1 MPDRRDVLDAVVV
14 GGGFAGLAVSGALK
28 AAGLSHV
35 VFEKSRP
42 CQTWLTQRW
51 DSFRMNTPNVLTV
64 MPGEVYRGP
73 DPEGAMTRDEFV
85 ASVLAYAERQALPL
99 ESGTAVSTVEP
110 DDRGGF
116 AVRTP
121 QGVVRARN
129 VVATTGNLNV
139 PKRPALA
146 ARLPAT
152 VTQIDGSDYRSAGDL
167 RPGAVL
173 VVGCGNSGGQIAED
187 LALAGRQVF
196 LATGRNG
203 RVPRRYRGRDI
214 ILWLMEDGRYDQ
226 PRTVQSGRP
235 LLGATHTLSLGSLSA
250 LGITL
255 LGRIA
260 DVTAGGTLVIAD
272 DLAANAAYADKVSA
286 DIRREIDDYIAR
298 QGLDAEPATV
308 DPGRGDARPFPR
320 PADPRA
326 RSRRAR
332 DHDGDLERRLH
343 RRLPLAARPRGDRRC
358 GPAGAVA
365 LPLGAR
371 DLLRRPRLARSAQ
384 VGDDHGRRRRV
395 PPHRRSHRGASG
407 AQRRSRVSALTIR
420 SRPFSLAY
428 VRCMCCA

>member
-1 MPDRRDVLDAVVV
+1 MPDRGDVLDAVVV

-28 AAGLSHV
+28 AAGLSHLI
-35 VFEKSRP
+35 FEKRRP
-42 CQTWLTQRW
+42 CQTWVTQRW
-51 DSFRMNTPNVLTV
+51 DNFRMNTPNLLTV

-85 ASVLAYAERQALPL
+85 ASVLAFAERKELPL
-99 ESGTAVSTVEP
+99 ETGTAVSAVEP

-116 AVRTP
+116 AVRTS

-146 ARLPAT
+146 AGLPAT
-152 VTQIDGSDYRSAGDL
+152 VVQIDGSDYRNAGDL
-167 RPGAVL
+167 RPGAIL

-226 PRTVQSGRP
+226 PRTAQSGRP
-235 LLGATHTLSLGSLSA
+235 LLGATHTVSLGSLSA

-255 LGRIA
+255 LGRLA
-260 DVTAGGTLVIAD
+260 DVTARGTLVIAD
-272 DLAANAAYADKVSA
+272 DLAANAAYADRVSA

-298 QGLDAEPATV
+298 QGLDAEPATI
-308 DPGRGDARPFPR
+308 DPAEAMPTRLPASPIRELDLAAHGITTVIWSVGFTGDYRWLRVPGATDAAGQ
-320 PADPRA
+320 PAQSRCLSVPGIYFAGLDSLEA
-326 RSRRAR
+326 LKSGTIMVAADESRRIA
-332 DHDGDLERRLH
+332 DHI
-343 RRLPLAARPRGDRRC
+343 AAR
-358 GPAGAVA
+358 
-365 LPLGAR
+365 L
-371 DLLRRPRLARSAQ
+371 
-384 VGDDHGRRRRV
+384 
-395 PPHRRSHRGASG
+395 
-407 AQRRSRVSALTIR
+407 
-420 SRPFSLAY
+420 
-428 VRCMCCA
+428 

>member
-1 MPDRRDVLDAVVV
+1 MVV
-14 GGGFAGLAVSGALK
+14 GGGFAGLAASGAMK

-51 DSFRMNTPNVLTV
+51 ESFRMNTPNVLTV

-99 ESGTAVSTVEP
+99 ESGTAVSAVEP

-116 AVRTP
+116 AVRTA

-152 VTQIDGSDYRSAGDL
+152 VTQIDGSDYRRAGDL

-214 ILWLMEDGRYDQ
+214 IL
-226 PRTVQSGRP
+226 
-235 LLGATHTLSLGSLSA
+235 
-250 LGITL
+250 
-255 LGRIA
+255 
-260 DVTAGGTLVIAD
+260 
-272 DLAANAAYADKVSA
+272 
-286 DIRREIDDYIAR
+286 
-298 QGLDAEPATV
+298 
-308 DPGRGDARPFPR
+308 
-320 PADPRA
+320 
-326 RSRRAR
+326 
-332 DHDGDLERRLH
+332 
-343 RRLPLAARPRGDRRC
+343 
-358 GPAGAVA
+358 
-365 LPLGAR
+365 
-371 DLLRRPRLARSAQ
+371 
-384 VGDDHGRRRRV
+384 
-395 PPHRRSHRGASG
+395 
-407 AQRRSRVSALTIR
+407 
-420 SRPFSLAY
+420 
-428 VRCMCCA
+428 

>member
-14 GGGFAGLAVSGALK
+14 GGGFAGLAVSGAMK

-255 LGRIA
+255 LGRLA

-272 DLAANAAYADKVSA
+272 DLAANAAHADKVSA

-308 DPGRGDARPFPR
+308 DPAEAMPARFPTPPIRELDLAAHGITTVIWSVGFTGDYRWLRVPGATDAAGQPAQTRCLSVPGIYFAGLDSLEALKSGTIMVAAGESRRIADHIAARVE
-320 PADPRA
+320 
-326 RSRRAR
+326 RSR
-332 DHDGDLERRLH
+332 
-343 RRLPLAARPRGDRRC
+343 
-358 GPAGAVA
+358 
-365 LPLGAR
+365 
-371 DLLRRPRLARSAQ
+371 
-384 VGDDHGRRRRV
+384 
-395 PPHRRSHRGASG
+395 
-407 AQRRSRVSALTIR
+407 
-420 SRPFSLAY
+420 
-428 VRCMCCA
+428 

>member
-1 MPDRRDVLDAVVV
+1 MPDLREVLDAVVV
-14 GGGFAGLAVSGALK
+14 GGGFAGLAVSGAMK
-28 AAGLSHV
+28 AAGLHHL

-42 CQTWLTQRW
+42 CQTWMTQRW
-51 DSFRMNTPNVLTV
+51 NSFRMNTPNVVTV
-64 MPGEVYRGP
+64 MPSEVYSGP
-73 DPEGAMTRDEFV
+73 DPEGAMTRDDFV

-99 ESGTAVSTVEP
+99 ESGVAVSSVEP
-110 DDRGGF
+110 DDRGCF
-116 AVRTP
+116 AVHTSR
-121 QGVVRARN
+121 GVVRTRN

-214 ILWLMEDGRYDQ
+214 ILWLLETGRYDQ
-226 PRTVQSGRP
+226 PRSVQSGRP

-260 DVTAGGTLVIAD
+260 EVTAAGTLAIAD
-272 DLAANAAYADKVSA
+272 DLATNAAYADTVSA

-298 QGLDAEPATV
+298 QGIDAEPAAV
-308 DPGRGDARPFPR
+308 DPAESMPTRFPTPPIHELDLAAGGIATVIWSVGFTGDYRWLRVLGATDAAGQ
-320 PADPRA
+320 PAQSRCLSVPGVYFAGLDSLEA
-326 RSRRAR
+326 LKSGTIMVAAAESRRIA
-332 DHDGDLERRLH
+332 DHI
-343 RRLPLAARPRGDRRC
+343 A
-358 GPAGAVA
+358 
-365 LPLGAR
+365 
-371 DLLRRPRLARSAQ
+371 AQ
-384 VGDDHGRRRRV
+384 V
-395 PPHRRSHRGASG
+395 
-407 AQRRSRVSALTIR
+407 
-420 SRPFSLAY
+420 
-428 VRCMCCA
+428 